1 MLRRVVPLLCLAA
14 VSACGQQL
22 TPGARRQIA
31 ALLAEK
37 TSRTPAQA
45 KLDSHLVHA
54 AAILQGRP
62 VHPDFPTPPG
72 ELESVHLDA
81 GNQVEVDITAEATS
95 QLLAQIAG
103 LGGTVISE
111 FPEYHAIR
119 ARLPLT
125 RLEQLAGRAEVSQ
138 IRTADYG
145 HSNAGPDTLGDIAHQ
160 AVLVRSSTG
169 FDGSG
174 VRIGVLS
181 SGVNSLVA
189 EQAAGRLPSTLN
201 IIPGKAGN
209 GDEGTA
215 ILEILYTLAPGA
227 TLYFATATGGQAT
240 MANNIQALADA
251 GCNIILDDWT
261 YFAEGVFQDDII
273 ARKVNTLAAAGI
285 LYFSDAQ
292 NSGSVL
298 KGNSGTWEG
307 DFLDSGQTVAALAG
321 AVHNFGSSASVTPYD
336 ALTAASP
343 PSFNGAYELKWS
355 DPLGGSSNDYD
366 LFILDAGLTTVLG
379 SSTNIQSGSQ
389 NPEEH
394 VNASSGIPAGSRII
408 IVKHPSAAVRA
419 MHLDTERGVLAIGT
433 TGATFGHNAASG
445 AFTMAAVD
453 VQRANGGAFV
463 GGASNYS
470 YFYNSD
476 GPRRMFYEANG
487 TAVTPGNLLFATNGG
502 TVLDKPDFTAADCVN
517 TGVSGYTIF
526 CGTSAAAPHAG
537 AIAALVLQA
546 SPSIP
551 VSQVRTAFTSA
562 ALDIEGPGWDI
573 NSGAG
578 IVMAP
583 AAVSAALAAQAP
595 SPFIAAGG
603 VVNSASI
610 QSGVVANGW
619 GSLFG
624 SNLSSTTDDWSHSI
638 VNSQLPTSLD
648 GVSVTVG
655 GRLAYISYV
664 SPTQVNFLAPDVG
677 VGPVTVVVTNS
688 VGASAPVTVN
698 SSQLEPAFFVWP
710 GSQAV
715 ATHQDFSL
723 AAKAGTFSGVTTV
736 PAKPGEVIILWGT
749 GFGPTSPAAPAGAL
763 VPSDRIYATQALPAV
778 TVNNVSATVYGAALA
793 PGFAGLY
800 QVAIQAP
807 ASLGDGDWP
816 VVASIGGV
824 QSPSGV
830 MLSVQR

>member
-603 VVNSASI
+603 VVNFGQHPVRRGRQRLGEPVRLQPLVHHRRLEPLHCQQPTADVAGRR
-610 QSGVVANGW
+610 QRDGRRQAGVHQLRQPDAGQFPGARRGCGPCHGGCHELRRRERSGYRQFQPIGAG
-619 GSLFG
+619 LF
-624 SNLSSTTDDWSHSI
+624 
-638 VNSQLPTSLD
+638 
-648 GVSVTVG
+648 
-655 GRLAYISYV
+655 RLAG
-664 SPTQVNFLAPDVG
+664 Q
-677 VGPVTVVVTNS
+677 
-688 VGASAPVTVN
+688 
-698 SSQLEPAFFVWP
+698 P
-710 GSQAV
+710 GGG
-715 ATHQDFSL
+715 H
-723 AAKAGTFSGVTTV
+723 
-736 PAKPGEVIILWGT
+736 
-749 GFGPTSPAAPAGAL
+749 
-763 VPSDRIYATQALPAV
+763 
-778 TVNNVSATVYGAALA
+778 A
-793 PGFAGLY
+793 PGFQPGRQGGDLQRRHHRARQAGRSHHSVGHGVRSH
-800 QVAIQAP
+800 Q
-807 ASLGDGDWP
+807 S
-816 VVASIGGV
+816 GGARGRPG
-824 QSPSGV
+824 SE
-830 MLSVQR
+830 